1 MKPSPL
7 SKPLIHV
14 VDIKNTERW
23 SIYHRLQEL
32 KIPCQCS
39 TNQPLQVELNNPS
52 AIAQLCFVVK
62 QLTASRSEL
71 IDWLDYCWKVES
83 KQRKNLNR

>member
-14 VDIKNTERW
+14 VDIKNMERW

-39 TNQPLQVELNNPS
+39 IGRPLQVELDYPS

-71 IDWLDYCWKVES
+71 IDWLDFCWNMES
-83 KQRKNLNR
+83 RKINSQD